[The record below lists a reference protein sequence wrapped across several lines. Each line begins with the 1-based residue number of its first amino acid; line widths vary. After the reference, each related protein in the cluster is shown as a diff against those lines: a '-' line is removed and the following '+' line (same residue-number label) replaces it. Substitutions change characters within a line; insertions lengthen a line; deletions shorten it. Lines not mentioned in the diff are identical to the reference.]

1 MSPNQESEG
10 NINTKAILEA
20 SAAVFKE
27 ERARWLIGKGE
38 HLLRTGKLTE
48 VQFNELL
55 DKVLKDEIDR
65 EQISQ
70 ILREKGSSTIED
82 ISKITKLSS
91 KAILKHLIALKKLN
105 LVNIVGES
113 GDDYLYALI

>member
-1 MSPNQESEG
+1 MSPNQESEE
-10 NINTKAILEA
+10 NIDTKAILEA

-27 ERARWLIGKGE
+27 ERTRWLIGKGE

-48 VQFNELL
+48 EQFNELL
-55 DKVLKDEIDR
+55 DKVLKDEIER

-70 ILREKGSSTIED
+70 VLREKGSSTIED

-91 KAILKHLIALKKLN
+91 KLILKHLIALKKLN

-113 GDDYLYALI
+113 DDDYLYALI

>member
-1 MSPNQESEG
+1 MSPNQKSEE

-20 SAAVFKE
+20 STAVFKE
-27 ERARWLIGKGE
+27 ERTRWLIGKGE

-48 VQFNELL
+48 EKFNELL

-70 ILREKGSSTIED
+70 VLREKGSSTIEE

-91 KAILKHLIALKKLN
+91 KSILKHLIALKKLN

-113 GDDYLYALI
+113 GDHYLYALI